1 MTTALKSIRAYHVG
15 EFRKTCKTEQQKI
28 EDSKEYT
35 IIREKVEYYL
45 ELLNNQYKEAC
56 HEIKDEILEKHN
68 VYPEELDYHE
78 QQDIE
83 EEIKEATNI
92 YSAFTYNLLSYS
104 LEYGIEQTKENTAVV
119 KYIARFIYRYN
130 LDFTI
135 QQFIEV
141 FYLFLHFPFKVSKGK
156 RKAIHTFGLSA
167 YFDEGSVYTS
177 FFESLVLRNFEENN
191 LGFDSIESYLAFI
204 AQQFNRSKKIHVT
217 VGQYEDIVNTFEVK
231 KDIDVIYILKIMFG
245 KTYENDKEDERETY
259 IGFGR
264 LSDLQYDKS
273 LEKALS
279 YLAREGCYS
288 DRYLI

>member
-1 MTTALKSIRAYHVG
+1 MATELKSIRAYRVG
-15 EFRKTCKTEQQKI
+15 EFRKSDKTEQQKI

-35 IIREKVEYYL
+35 VIRDKVEYYL
-45 ELLNNQYKEAC
+45 ELLNNQYKEVC

-68 VYPEELDYHE
+68 AYPAELDYHE

-83 EEIKEATNI
+83 EEIKEATSI

-104 LEYGIEQTKENTAVV
+104 LEYGIEQTKENTAVL

-156 RKAIHTFGLSA
+156 RKAIHPFGLSA

-177 FFESLVLRNFEENN
+177 FFESLVLRNFEEDN
-191 LGFDSIESYLAFI
+191 LGFDTLEEYLTYVAK
-204 AQQFNRSKKIHVT
+204 QFNKSKKMYVT
-217 VGQYEDIVNTFEVK
+217 VGQYENIVNTFEVK
-231 KDIDVIYILKIMFG
+231 KDIDVRYVLKIMFG
-245 KTYENDKEDERETY
+245 KTYDDDEEDERETY
-259 IGFGR
+259 INFGR

-273 LEKALS
+273 LEKSLS
-279 YLAREGCYS
+279 YLDREGYYS
-288 DRYLI
+288 DSLL